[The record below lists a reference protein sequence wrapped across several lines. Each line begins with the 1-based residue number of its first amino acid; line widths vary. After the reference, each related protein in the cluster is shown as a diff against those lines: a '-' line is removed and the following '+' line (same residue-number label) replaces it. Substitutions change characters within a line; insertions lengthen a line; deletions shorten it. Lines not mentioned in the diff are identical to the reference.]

1 MTPLALAA
9 GVILGLLIA
18 EWRVS
23 RRHEQALLARGAS
36 APPGD
41 VHAAMAVVYPLAF
54 VSMLAEGLWRLSEAP
69 PADPMAGGPS
79 WFASGVLMVIAAK
92 GLKYWAIGALGDR
105 WTFRVLVEPGR
116 PLVRSGPYQYVSHPN
131 YVAVV
136 GELVGVAMM
145 AGARWTGPIALV
157 VFGLLLWG
165 RVRFE
170 ARALAAAERARLP
183 PTA

>member
-9 GVILGLLIA
+9 GVILGLLIS
-18 EWRVS
+18 EWQVS
-23 RRHEQALLARGAS
+23 RRHEQALLARGAA

-41 VHAAMAVVYPLAF
+41 VYAAMAVVYPLAF
-54 VSMLAEGLWRLSEAP
+54 VAMLAEGLWRLSGPLA
-69 PADPMAGGPS
+69 ADPSAGGPS
-79 WFASGVLMVIAAK
+79 WFASGVVLVVGAK
-92 GLKYWAIGALGDR
+92 ALKYWAIGALGDR

-116 PLVRSGPYQYVSHPN
+116 PLVRSGPYRYVSHPN

-157 VFGLLLWG
+157 LFGLLLWG

-170 ARALAAAERARLP
+170 ARAIAAAERGRLP